1 MSKTLTTQVQ
11 KPTNAT
17 SSINDK
23 ALRGMADAIFKQLQN
38 EGCEAK
44 DIISVSSQLLG
55 LVSDQIKE
63 SATVQ

>member
-1 MSKTLTTQVQ
+1 MAKTLTTQVQ

-23 ALRGMADAIFKQLQN
+23 ALRSMADAIFKQLQN

-63 SATVQ
+63 SATAQ

>member
-17 SSINDK
+17 SSINDQ
-23 ALRGMADAIFKQLQN
+23 ALRSMADAIFKQLQN

-63 SATVQ
+63 SATAQ

>member
-1 MSKTLTTQVQ
+1 MSKTLTTQIQ
-11 KPTNAT
+11 KPTIAT

-23 ALRGMADAIFKQLQN
+23 ALRIMADAIFKQLQN

-63 SATVQ
+63 NATAQ

>member
-1 MSKTLTTQVQ
+1 MAKTLTSQVQ

-17 SSINDK
+17 PGINDK
-23 ALRGMADAIFKQLQN
+23 ALRSMADAIFKQLQN

-63 SATVQ
+63 SATAQ

>member
-23 ALRGMADAIFKQLQN
+23 ALRSMADAIFKQLQN

>member
-1 MSKTLTTQVQ
+1 MSKNLTTQVQ

-17 SSINDK
+17 PNDK
-23 ALRGMADAIFKQLQN
+23 ALRSMADAIFKQLQN

-63 SATVQ
+63 RTSPQ

>member
-1 MSKTLTTQVQ
+1 MSKNLTTQVQ
-11 KPTNAT
+11 KPTNVT
-17 SSINDK
+17 PGINDK
-23 ALRGMADAIFKQLQN
+23 ALRMADAIFKQLQN

-63 SATVQ
+63 RTSPQ

>member
-11 KPTNAT
+11 QPKNAAP
-17 SSINDK
+17 SVNDK
-23 ALRGMADAIFKQLQN
+23 ALRSMADAIFKQLQN

-63 SATVQ
+63 RTSPQ

>member
-1 MSKTLTTQVQ
+1 MSKNLTTQVQ
-11 KPTNAT
+11 KPTNVT
-17 SSINDK
+17 PGINDK
-23 ALRGMADAIFKQLQN
+23 ALRSMADAIFKQLQN

-63 SATVQ
+63 RTSPQ